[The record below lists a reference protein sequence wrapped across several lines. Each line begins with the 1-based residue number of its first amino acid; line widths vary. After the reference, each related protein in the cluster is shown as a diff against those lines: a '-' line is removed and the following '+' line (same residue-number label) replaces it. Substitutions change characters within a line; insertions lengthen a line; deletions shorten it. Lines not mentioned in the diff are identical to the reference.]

1 MHIILLVVLGFV
13 IGGVV
18 AATGIGG
25 GVLLM
30 PALILI
36 LHVSPFDAV
45 GTALLFMCITKIWAT
60 LLHWKQAT
68 VDFRLAGYLAIGSLP
83 GALIGSELLR
93 VTHLSLG
100 QRMDHLLRIAIAIS
114 LILVASLSL
123 VTDFLKNRRS
133 LALGTNPKLER
144 EGLRN
149 AIWIGLAGGLLVSLT
164 SVGSGSLI
172 IILLLVF
179 CPRPPVI
186 LVGTDI
192 FHGLILSSVA
202 ALAHLGIGHTD
213 LRLVGLLVLGSIGG
227 VLLGTRI
234 AVALASVWLR
244 RTLLILAAA
253 GGAAML

>member
-1 MHIILLVVLGFV
+1 MAIALVILLGFA
-13 IGGVV
+13 IGCIV

-30 PALILI
+30 PALILL
-36 LHVSPFDAV
+36 LHVSPVEAV
-45 GTALLFMCITKIWAT
+45 GTALLFMCVTKTWAT
-60 LLHWKQAT
+60 ALHWKQAT
-68 VDFRLAGYLAIGSLP
+68 VDFRLAGYLAIGSVP

-93 VTHLSLG
+93 AMHLRLG
-100 QRMDHLLRIAIAIS
+100 PGLDHFLRLAIATS
-114 LILVASLSL
+114 LIFVALVSLVA
-123 VTDFLKNRRS
+123 DFLKNRDS
-133 LALGTNPKLER
+133 LPSRANPRLQR

-172 IILLLVF
+172 IILLLIF
-179 CPRPPVI
+179 CPRPPVV

-213 LRLVGLLVLGSIGG
+213 LRLLGLLTLGSTGG

-234 AVALASVWLR
+234 AVGLGSVWLR
-244 RTLLILAAA
+244 RSLLVLAAA